1 MGRRVIRARGVLVVC
16 EIALAVVLLTGAG
29 LLVRS
34 LIALHRVDLGFQP
47 ENVLVMR
54 ATGVRTPAENNAF
67 FGALLPRIAALPGVV
82 AVGATSIPPGDLSY
96 SGDGSYFIDRVPES
110 RDRNLDPR
118 ALFTI
123 VAPGAFAALGI
134 PLKEGRDFSES
145 DTADSPLVAI
155 VNEAL
160 VRKALPGQ
168 NPIGRTIFCSWDRKG
183 GMTIVGVVGD
193 VRQRNPALEPMP
205 DCYMPYTQHNYNSNT
220 LMLVTRTVGDPT
232 ALAGSVR
239 RAAAEIAPDVP
250 VSFTTMEATLSKRVE
265 EPRFRAL
272 LLSVF
277 AGLAVCLAMV
287 GRVRRHGPCREPALE
302 RDRTARGA
310 RCLTCGCQA
319 IGAEGCA
326 QASGAGR
333 CHRPAR
339 RLGRFQ
345 FVCGVRLRHPAD
357 GSSRVRR
364 GCSPACRRRPRRRAR
379 ARPTCR
385 PTRPACRD
393 EARLARFPNA

>member
-1 MGRRVIRARGVLVVC
+1 
-16 EIALAVVLLTGAG
+16 
-29 LLVRS
+29 
-34 LIALHRVDLGFQP
+34 
-47 ENVLVMR
+47 MR

-67 FGALLPRIAALPGVV
+67 FGALLPRIGALPGVV

-239 RAAAEIAPDVP
+239 RAAAEIAPEVP

-277 AGLAVCLAMV
+277 AALAVCLAMV
-287 GRVRRHGPCREPALE
+287 GVYGVMAHAVSQRSREIGLRVALGASPADVKRSVLKDALRRVALGVAIGLLVAWAGSSLFAAFVFGIRPTDPVVYGAVALLLAGVGLAAALVPAL
-302 RDRTARGA
+302 
-310 RCLTCGCQA
+310 
-319 IGAEGCA
+319 
-326 QASGAGR
+326 
-333 CHRPAR
+333 
-339 RLGRFQ
+339 
-345 FVCGVRLRHPAD
+345 
-357 GSSRVRR
+357 
-364 GCSPACRRRPRRRAR
+364 RA
-379 ARPTCR
+379 
-385 PTRPACRD
+385 
-393 EARLARFPNA
+393 ARLDPLVAMRHD

>member
-34 LIALHRVDLGFQP
+34 LIALQRVDLGFQP

-67 FGALLPRIAALPGVV
+67 FGALLPRIGALPGVV

-239 RAAAEIAPDVP
+239 RAAAEIAPEVP
-250 VSFTTMEATLSKRVE
+250 VSFTTMEATLSKRIE
-265 EPRFRAL
+265 EPKFRAL

-287 GRVRRHGPCREPALE
+287 GVYGVMAHAVSQRSREIGLRVALGASPADVRRSVLKDAL
-302 RDRTARGA
+302 RRVALGV
-310 RCLTCGCQA
+310 A
-319 IGAEGCA
+319 IGLLVAWAGSSLFA
-326 QASGAGR
+326 AFVFGIRPTDPVVYGAVALLLAGVGLAAALV
-333 CHRPAR
+333 PAR
-339 RLGRFQ
+339 R
-345 FVCGVRLRHPAD
+345 A
-357 GSSRVRR
+357 
-364 GCSPACRRRPRRRAR
+364 
-379 ARPTCR
+379 
-385 PTRPACRD
+385 
-393 EARLARFPNA
+393 ARLDPLVAMRHD